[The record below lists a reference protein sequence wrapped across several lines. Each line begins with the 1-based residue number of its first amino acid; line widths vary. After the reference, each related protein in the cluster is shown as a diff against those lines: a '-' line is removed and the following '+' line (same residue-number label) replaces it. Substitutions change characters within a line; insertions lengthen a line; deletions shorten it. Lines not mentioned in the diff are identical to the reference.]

1 LVAERWPNFE
11 SRPEQLA
18 MARRVQ
24 EAMREGFHL
33 TVEAGTGVGKSF
45 AYLAGAIDQA
55 LAKNGKVLIST
66 HTINLQQQLIEKD
79 IPFLTDIIP
88 DGFSARLAKGRSHYL
103 CSRRL
108 DYAIKRKATLF
119 DEDARALGRIA
130 EWAEG
135 TTSGS
140 LSELEV
146 VPPRETWQEVQSE
159 HGNCQGRKCRYY
171 SKCFYWKARRK
182 LETADIIIANHGKH
196 AENWKPP
203 TSSSPTMPC
212 CSAIWFSR
220 KLVSECCPSI
230 AESSL
235 MKHTPSNMSPKTISA
250 FVSANSD

>member
-1 LVAERWPNFE
+1 MISFARQYGLDSDALLGPEGLVAERWPNFE

-182 LETADIIIANHGKH
+182 LETADIIIANHALLFSDLVLKEAGLGVLPEYRRQGSWSRS
-196 AENWKPP
+196 AARV
-203 TSSSPTMPC
+203 SPG
-212 CSAIWFSR
+212 R
-220 KLVSECCPSI
+220 
-230 AESSL
+230 
-235 MKHTPSNMSPKTISA
+235 H
-250 FVSANSD
+250 

>member
-1 LVAERWPNFE
+1 
-11 SRPEQLA
+11 
-18 MARRVQ
+18 
-24 EAMREGFHL
+24 MREGFHL

-159 HGNCQGRKCRYY
+159 HGNC
-171 SKCFYWKARRK
+171 
-182 LETADIIIANHGKH
+182 
-196 AENWKPP
+196 
-203 TSSSPTMPC
+203 
-212 CSAIWFSR
+212 
-220 KLVSECCPSI
+220 
-230 AESSL
+230 ES
-235 MKHTPSNMSPKTISA
+235 TPKTGNRRHHHRQPCPAVQRSGSQGSWSRSA
-250 FVSANSD
+250 ARVSPGRH

>member
-1 LVAERWPNFE
+1 
-11 SRPEQLA
+11 
-18 MARRVQ
+18 
-24 EAMREGFHL
+24 MREGFHL

-140 LSELEV
+140 LRLLFKMLLLES
-146 VPPRETWQEVQSE
+146 T
-159 HGNCQGRKCRYY
+159 
-171 SKCFYWKARRK
+171 
-182 LETADIIIANHGKH
+182 
-196 AENWKPP
+196 
-203 TSSSPTMPC
+203 
-212 CSAIWFSR
+212 
-220 KLVSECCPSI
+220 
-230 AESSL
+230 
-235 MKHTPSNMSPKTISA
+235 PKTGNRRHHHRQPCPAVQRSGSQGSWSRSA
-250 FVSANSD
+250 ARVSPGRH

>member
-1 LVAERWPNFE
+1 
-11 SRPEQLA
+11 

-146 VPPRETWQEVQSE
+146 VPPR
-159 HGNCQGRKCRYY
+159 
-171 SKCFYWKARRK
+171 
-182 LETADIIIANHGKH
+182 GKH

-250 FVSANSD
+250 FASANSD